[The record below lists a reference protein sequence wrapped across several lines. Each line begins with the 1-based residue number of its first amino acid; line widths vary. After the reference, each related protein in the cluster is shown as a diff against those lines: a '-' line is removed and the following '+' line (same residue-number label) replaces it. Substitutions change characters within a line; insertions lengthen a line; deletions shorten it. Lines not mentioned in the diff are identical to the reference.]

1 MDCGQSRASGVTAM
15 TGGWSASIW
24 QTAIDLPA
32 AFLLG
37 TVLWAAYHF
46 GLKPRFGGRRIM
58 VRVLPGTL
66 SIYDLNRALGGYVHH
81 IRRCDVTAR
90 ANGVEDVR
98 LDFADLTPKLTAE
111 ILATLMQL
119 PGASAA
125 FLQASTLDRA
135 IHLLEQHFN
144 HETEKRGKEI
154 P

>member
-1 MDCGQSRASGVTAM
+1 M
-15 TGGWSASIW
+15 TGAWIASLW

-37 TVLWAAYHF
+37 TIFWAAYHV
-46 GLKPRFGGRRIM
+46 GLKPRFGGRRIL
-58 VRVLPGTL
+58 VLVPPGAL
-66 SIYDLNRALGGYVHH
+66 SIYNLNRVLGGHMHH
-81 IRRCDVTAR
+81 IRHCDVTAR
-90 ANGVEDVR
+90 ANGVEEVR

-135 IHLLEQHFN
+135 VYLLEQHFN
-144 HETEKRGKEI
+144 RDAERPEKDI